1 MTARTRSPDARM
13 ALILMLY
20 WEGVSCRAIARELDI
35 RLHTVRRLVAIHVH
49 AVHPPRASTPTASFP
64 DEDTTT

>member
-1 MTARTRSPDARM
+1 MTARTRSLDSRM

-49 AVHPPRASTPTASFP
+49 AVHPPQRFYSNSLFP
-64 DEDTTT
+64 